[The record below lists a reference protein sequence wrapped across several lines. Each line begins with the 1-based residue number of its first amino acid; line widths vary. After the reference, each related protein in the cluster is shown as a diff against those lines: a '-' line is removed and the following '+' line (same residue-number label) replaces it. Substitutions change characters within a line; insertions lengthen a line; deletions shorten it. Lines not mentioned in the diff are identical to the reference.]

1 MKLLHI
7 SPEACDLDGH
17 MEEWLLTSAGLR
29 RDTRSM
35 WRLTDYCDG
44 QKYDRAMSSISCPR
58 SLSVF
63 SCGTESNSAA
73 SIIAM
78 SKTAAAMNRAIIG
91 ASSRPLLVRRAAK
104 AVIVCTEMLHRST
117 SAPGGHTPDTLTL
130 LRRRVSSFGPCFGR
144 LRAPGDGLRGRS
156 TPPNGHGAGTHISV
170 AHRVHPVSVRSV
182 AHWRLQ

>member
-1 MKLLHI
+1 MKLKAADEYVKIDQGAWAPFPDALSAGGIRWKLLHI

-91 ASSRPLLVRRAAK
+91 ASSRPCWSGEQPKQSSYALK
-104 AVIVCTEMLHRST
+104 CFTEALQRQGAIH
-117 SAPGGHTPDTLTL
+117 LTL
-130 LRRRVSSFGPCFGR
+130 
-144 LRAPGDGLRGRS
+144 
-156 TPPNGHGAGTHISV
+156 
-170 AHRVHPVSVRSV
+170 
-182 AHWRLQ
+182 